1 MNTKYK
7 ETGAEMTTITYDKKQ
22 VEAATGNIYE
32 AIVVVAK
39 RARQI
44 NTDLKKEIEDK
55 MQDFTFQNE
64 SIVEEIFEN
73 KEQIDLSKFY
83 EKLPKAHAIA
93 LKEWLTEKL
102 YYRY

>member
-32 AIVVVAK
+32 AIVIVAK

-73 KEQIDLSKFY
+73 KKQIDLSKFY

-93 LKEWLTEKL
+93 LKEWLTQKL
-102 YYRY
+102 YHRY

>member
-22 VEAATGNIYE
+22 VETATGNIYE